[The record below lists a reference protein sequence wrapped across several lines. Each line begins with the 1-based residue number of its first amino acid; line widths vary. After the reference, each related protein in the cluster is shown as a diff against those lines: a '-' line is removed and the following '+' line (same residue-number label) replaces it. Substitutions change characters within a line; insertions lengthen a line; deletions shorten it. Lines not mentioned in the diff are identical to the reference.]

1 MLGACWNW
9 GSTSTNNGLRVWGP
23 RTWKIN
29 CKSVAVFSTTCGYVT
44 TEWQQKINQHLMASG
59 SVVPLP
65 WWWFQQG
72 RSHRSPCW
80 ASCAFCNQFWNRSFF
95 SPGQPLATYFYT
107 HLGLQ
112 GPQNVNDSFIMI
124 LESSHGVHSCILKAR
139 SQEAH
144 HMTHWTVG
152 IWGRYASVANDGSN
166 LPYSH
171 LLGYAPAGNA
181 KEMVKSWA
189 SLMSVEKC
197 GADLRRC
204 VPGCIVC
211 SRIG

>member
-1 MLGACWNW
+1 MWIRYYGMATKDQP
-9 GSTSTNNGLRVWGP
+9 TSDGLRICSSFALMMISARQKSQKSLLSQLCFLQP
-23 RTWKIN
+23 ILKQIFFFARTAACNLFLYPLGFAGSSK
-29 CKSVAVFSTTCGYVT
+29 CK
-44 TEWQQKINQHLMASG
+44 W
-59 SVVPLP
+59 
-65 WWWFQQG
+65 
-72 RSHRSPCW
+72 
-80 ASCAFCNQFWNRSFF
+80 
-95 SPGQPLATYFYT
+95 
-107 HLGLQ
+107 
-112 GPQNVNDSFIMI
+112 FIMI

>member
-1 MLGACWNW
+1 MGTKNLENELQ
-9 GSTSTNNGLRVWGP
+9 TLRGFLHYMWIHQP
-23 RTWKIN
+23 E
-29 CKSVAVFSTTCGYVT
+29 C
-44 TEWQQKINQHLMASG
+44 QQKINQHLMTSG

-72 RSHRSPCW
+72 RSHRSPTVEKRRLFFLSQPC
-80 ASCAFCNQFWNRSFF
+80 FLQQFWNRSFG
-95 SPGQPLATYFYT
+95 PGQLLATYFYT

-112 GPQNVNDSFIMI
+112 GPQDVNFKWFIMI
-124 LESSHGVHSCILKAR
+124 LESSHRVHSCILKAR

-152 IWGRYASVANDGSN
+152 IWGRYASVANNGSN

-181 KEMVKSWA
+181 
-189 SLMSVEKC
+189 
-197 GADLRRC
+197 
-204 VPGCIVC
+204 
-211 SRIG
+211 